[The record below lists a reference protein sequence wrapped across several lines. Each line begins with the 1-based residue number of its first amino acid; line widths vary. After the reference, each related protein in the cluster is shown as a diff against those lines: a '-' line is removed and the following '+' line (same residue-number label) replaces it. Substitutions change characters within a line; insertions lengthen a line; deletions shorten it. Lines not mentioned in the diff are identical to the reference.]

1 MVSTKNRWTPCR
13 KLEEPGRC
21 VGQTLTEFYQ
31 ERNVKRFLSAMG
43 SSFGIS
49 SAVFATLQKVAEV
62 DWEAAVKIN
71 GATHIASQKAL
82 ADALGVGAKASILQS
97 VTSGFDVMVYG
108 IEALE
113 AYQAGDL
120 DTTAINAGLTLA
132 SAANLR
138 LYVQSFRAI
147 RAARAAVIA
156 GEAAVIG
163 RGVSVAP
170 HLAARALGWTI
181 LIVGGVIAR
190 QYTQDTPLEAWVKG
204 TRFGTRPAE

>member
-1 MVSTKNRWTPCR
+1 M
-13 KLEEPGRC
+13 
-21 VGQTLTEFYQ
+21 
-31 ERNVKRFLSAMG
+31 
-43 SSFGIS
+43 
-49 SAVFATLQKVAEV
+49 
-62 DWEAAVKIN
+62 
-71 GATHIASQKAL
+71 
-82 ADALGVGAKASILQS
+82 
-97 VTSGFDVMVYG
+97 TSGFDVLVYG

-113 AYQAGDL
+113 AYKAGDL
-120 DTTAINAGLTLA
+120 DTSAINAGLTLA
-132 SAANLR
+132 SAASLR

-204 TRFGTRPAE
+204 TRFGARPADWSNSYEMSMTEFYKVVFPISFEAYRLNELNPYRACKPSPTSC